1 MGKNIFQ
8 KYNRCVFCKS
18 SNWIKKKQFSQE
30 NFYTKAIK
38 SDLKISDYQLKK
50 MKVYE
55 CQKCYLLQNN
65 PWFTRDI
72 SRKIYSNIYGQ
83 HNRSWS
89 NLINFFKKEKL
100 PNHGLLFNFITKKIK
115 IKNYAEYNAPFM
127 GLFLNFFKNEY
138 KNSSNFYKDI
148 FKNTINYLT
157 SRQVAGETIKKQKIS
172 FNKSRYFLKKINF
185 LKRKNLKKKVINKFL
200 FIDNS
205 SLAWGQN
212 DNYKS
217 INSRS
222 FSSELFDLKIKE
234 FNQKNLKLDVFGIF
248 HTLDHTFEPS
258 KILDFALKNSKYVI
272 VYCHKNENLSKQHLF
287 SLTDGFLKYL
297 NKRKIHV
304 IDLTNIIQ
312 KKYRSPELYFLCT
325 KQKKYINKFKQ
336 SI

>member
-1 MGKNIFQ
+1 MEKNIFQ
-8 KYNRCVFCKS
+8 KYNKCVFCKS
-18 SNWIKKKQFSQE
+18 SSWTKKKQFFQE
-30 NFYTKAIK
+30 NFYIKAIK

-55 CQKCYLLQNN
+55 CRKCHLLQNN
-65 PWFTRDI
+65 PWFTKDI

-89 NLINFFKKEKL
+89 NLINFFKKEEL
-100 PNHGLLFNFITKKIK
+100 PDHGLLFNLISKKIK

-138 KNSSNFYKDI
+138 KNNKNFYKDI

-157 SRQVAGETIKKQKIS
+157 SRQVAGESKKNQKTS
-172 FNKSRYFLKKINF
+172 LDRSRYFLEKINF
-185 LKRKNLKKKVINKFL
+185 LKKKNLKKKRINKFL
-200 FIDNS
+200 FVDNS

-217 INSRS
+217 INSRT

-248 HTLDHTFEPS
+248 HTLDHTFQPS
-258 KILDFALKNSKYVI
+258 KIFDFALKNSKYVI

-297 NKRKIHV
+297 NKKKIHV

-312 KKYRSPELYFLCT
+312 KIYRSPELYFLCT
-325 KQKKYINKFKQ
+325 KQKKYMNKFKELT
-336 SI
+336 

>member
-1 MGKNIFQ
+1 MDNIFQ
-8 KYNRCVFCKS
+8 NYNKCVFCNS
-18 SNWIKKKQFSQE
+18 SSWVEKKQLFKE
-30 NFYTKAIK
+30 NFYVKAIK

-55 CQKCYLLQNN
+55 CQKCHILQNN
-65 PWFTRDI
+65 PWFTKDI

-89 NLINFFKKEKL
+89 NVINFFKKEDL
-100 PNHGLLFNFITKKIK
+100 PDHGLLFNLISKKIK

-138 KNSSNFYKDI
+138 KSNKNFYKDI
-148 FKNTINYLT
+148 FKNTISYLT
-157 SRQVAGETIKKQKIS
+157 SRQVAGESKRKQKTS
-172 FNKSRYFLKKINF
+172 FDRSRYFLKKINF
-185 LKRKNLKKKVINKFL
+185 LKKKNIKKKRINKFL
-200 FIDNS
+200 FVDNS

-222 FSSELFDLKIKE
+222 FSSELLDLKIKE
-234 FNQKNLKLDVFGIF
+234 FNQNNLKLDVFGIF
-248 HTLDHTFEPS
+248 HTLDHTFQPS
-258 KILDFALKNSKYVI
+258 KIFDFALKNSKYVI

-297 NKRKIHV
+297 NKKKIHV

-312 KKYRSPELYFLCT
+312 KIYKSPELYFLCT
-325 KQKKYINKFKQ
+325 KQKKYINKFKELK
-336 SI
+336 